1 MKRRQL
7 VAWISAAWLSAV
19 SATSAQ
25 VLTTETLASG
35 FDRPLWAGSPPGDE
49 RIFVC
54 EQNTGLVRIVRDG
67 EILPT
72 PFLDLGDQIVGE
84 FEQGLLSLAFH
95 PKFSAN
101 GLFFVTYTAPL
112 IESPGS
118 GGAGSEGT
126 NDTESIVS
134 RFRVSSTDPDV
145 ANPASELILLRVP
158 QFTWNH
164 NVMHLAFG
172 PDDGYMY
179 IGSGDGGGFND
190 PFCRAQQPDTWL
202 GKMLRIDV
210 DSAGVGQEYTIPPDN
225 PFVGDAGILDE
236 IWAFGL
242 RNPWRFSFDRL
253 TGDLY
258 LGDVGENDREEFNFE
273 PAGAGGRNYGWPVM
287 EGDLCSFF
295 GPTNCD
301 DAGLAVGAC
310 FDASFVEPFHANVHP
325 EYRAAI
331 GGVVYRGC
339 RMPELW
345 GTYLFA
351 DKSGSSFFS
360 AEVTGGVASNVL
372 DRTAEL
378 GGSGNNPVHLGEDGW
393 GEILIVEH
401 AGGRISKVLPA
412 APVTIADCDGNGLD
426 DGCEAAIFSWADTD
440 DSGVVDACES
450 LSVDTDYLCVTT
462 GGAQNLRLHPGAFWN
477 GSLYLI
483 AGSFSGTAPGI
494 PFGPVTLPL
503 NYDAYLKYTVTNPNS
518 GPLTDSLGVLDGGG
532 TARAGISSGPL
543 GAGSSLTGLTA
554 YHAFALV
561 GPLGSVDFTSN
572 SVRLRFVL

>member
-1 MKRRQL
+1 MKRLQIM
-7 VAWISAAWLSAV
+7 AWISTACLFAAAP
-19 SATSAQ
+19 AAAQ

-35 FDRPLWAGSPPGDE
+35 FDRPLWAGSPTGDE

-54 EQNTGLVRIVRDG
+54 EQNTGLVRILVDG

-95 PKFSAN
+95 PKFSST
-101 GLFFVTYTAPL
+101 GLFFVTYTAP
-112 IESPGS
+112 IGPGP
-118 GGAGSEGT
+118 AEGT
-126 NDTESIVS
+126 NDTNSIVS

-145 ANPASELILLRVP
+145 ADPDSELVLLEVP

-172 PDDGYMY
+172 PDGYLY

-210 DSAGVGQEYTIPPDN
+210 DSAGGASGYSIPPDN

-273 PAGAGGRNYGWPVM
+273 PAGAGGRNYGWPIM
-287 EGDLCSFF
+287 EGELCSFF

-301 DAGLAVGAC
+301 DAGLPAPAC
-310 FDASFVEPFHANVHP
+310 FDSAFVEPFHTNVHP

-360 AEVTGGVASNVL
+360 AEVTGGVASDFL

-378 GGSGNNPVHLGEDGW
+378 GGSGNNPVHLGEDGL

-401 AGGRISKVLPA
+401 AGGRVSRIVPA
-412 APVTIADCDGNGLD
+412 EPVALADCDGNGLD

-440 DSGVVDACES
+440 DSGTVDACES
-450 LSVDTDYLCVTT
+450 LSVDTDLLCVTT
-462 GGAQNLRLHPGAFWN
+462 GGAQNLRLHPGAFW
-477 GSLYLI
+477 GGGLYLI

-503 NYDAYLKYTVTNPNS
+503 NYDAYLQYTVSNPNS
-518 GPLTDSLGVLDGGG
+518 GPLTDSLGVLDAGG
-532 TARAGISSGPL
+532 TARASISSGPL
-543 GAGSSLTGLTA
+543 SAGSSLTGLTA
-554 YHAFALV
+554 YHAFAVV
-561 GPLGSVDFTSN
+561 GPRGSVDFTSN
-572 SVRLRFVL
+572 PVRLRFVP